1 MGGSRR
7 SNLTPTRDI
16 HGNNSSHR
24 LAKVRLHNVLIA
36 LEDISVK
43 EQAWEI
49 DHPVRAR
56 LRSAIV
62 RLEGKDQWIKHS
74 ATSALFYLYNET
86 VEQGFMSRVEKSC
99 VRFMRKRGRDWKVSA
114 DPDYPSS
121 DSECEPEDA
130 HKRFRA
136 NPAQRN
142 FIATSNILNV
152 STDVQDKPRSPKRRR
167 VDDNLAFN
175 EEIYVRSGADVDD
188 IWPASSTRNAN
199 SLKPTSSPP
208 SVLHTSVCKAKRRRI
223 DPDLSILAPAN
234 PYTRPLEKL
243 AEPRR
248 SIRWHRG
255 RRARETGVMCS
266 KGLWTVPKNRVNV
279 NTSGYEFGKN
289 YEGWEKYV
297 EELEEEAENWM
308 MDWELDEHM
317 RKPILAHLVS
327 DGDTDDE
334 AAGDMSEN
342 FL

>member
-16 HGNNSSHR
+16 PGNNSSHR

-49 DHPVRAR
+49 EPPARAR

-74 ATSALFYLYNET
+74 ATSALYLYNET
-86 VEQGFMSRVEKSC
+86 VERGFMSRVEKNC

-142 FIATSNILNV
+142 FIVASSVPNV

-167 VDDNLAFN
+167 VDDTLAFN

-208 SVLHTSVCKAKRRRI
+208 SVLHTTACKAKRRRI

-234 PYTRPLEKL
+234 PYTRPLKKL

-266 KGLWTVPKNRVNV
+266 KRLWTVPKNRVNV

-297 EELEEEAENWM
+297 EELEKYVEELEKYVE
-308 MDWELDEHM
+308 ELDEHM
-317 RKPILAHLVS
+317 RENGLAHLVS
-327 DGDTDDE
+327 DGDTYDE
-334 AAGDMSEN
+334 AAGGMSEN